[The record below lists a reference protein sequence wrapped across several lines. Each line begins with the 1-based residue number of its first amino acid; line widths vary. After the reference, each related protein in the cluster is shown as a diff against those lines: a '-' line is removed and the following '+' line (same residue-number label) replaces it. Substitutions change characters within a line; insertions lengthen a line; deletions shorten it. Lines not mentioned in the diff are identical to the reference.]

1 MKEDDV
7 THHLVFAIN
16 GFLDRQA
23 KKEPVDKEKVN
34 TSDEFELKFPE
45 LSHGGLYRWRENL
58 LPIFLFQK
66 LKEILTWYSLI
77 SIRQNY
83 NFDMLA
89 TI

>member
-45 LSHGGLYRWRENL
+45 LSQAEK
-58 LPIFLFQK
+58 LPPFLF
-66 LKEILTWYSLI
+66 WH
-77 SIRQNY
+77 
-83 NFDMLA
+83 
-89 TI
+89 